1 MHPIHDFPKI
11 LQSIFFEEIKASV
24 TKGLGTDAAFL
35 SRLIPALTHITGT
48 EREYHEIQPENM
60 GRAFVRFKIV
70 VRNFV
75 RSAATA
81 KHPICL
87 FLDDTQWAVR
97 AVLRVLFCYNVCRV
111 FSIDTHVFLTHA
123 PQTVPRTELL

>member
-1 MHPIHDFPKI
+1 MHPIDDFCPQI
-11 LQSIFFEEIKASV
+11 LQSIFFEEIKASI

-35 SRLIPALTHITGT
+35 SRLIPSLTHITGI
-48 EREYHEIQPENM
+48 EREYHEIRPEYM
-60 GRAFVRFKIV
+60 GLAFIRFKIA

-75 RSAATA
+75 RSAASA

-97 AVLRVLFCYNVCRV
+97 AVLPVYCC
-111 FSIDTHVFLTHA
+111 
-123 PQTVPRTELL
+123 

>member
-1 MHPIHDFPKI
+1 MHPIHDFCPKI
-11 LQSIFFEEIKASV
+11 LQSTFFEEIKASI

-35 SRLIPALTHITGT
+35 SRLIPSLTHITGI
-48 EREYHEIQPENM
+48 EREYHEIRPEYM
-60 GRAFVRFKIV
+60 GLAFIRFKIA

-75 RSAATA
+75 RSAASA

-97 AVLRVLFCYNVCRV
+97 AVLPVYCC
-111 FSIDTHVFLTHA
+111 
-123 PQTVPRTELL
+123 